1 MSAIELLYKL
11 IACHMLGDYAL
22 QNDFLAMT
30 KGANWWHL
38 FAHCVLYSLP
48 FAVAF
53 GYDWRVLALLASHVL
68 VDAAKAR
75 WQVIDYKADQ
85 KLHVF
90 VMVMLYAWE
99 MRP

>member
-1 MSAIELLYKL
+1 MSAVDPFYKL
-11 IACHMLGDYAL
+11 IVCHMLGDYAL

-38 FAHCVLYSLP
+38 FVHCVLYSLP

-68 VDAAKAR
+68 VDVAKAR
-75 WQVIDYKADQ
+75 WQVLDYAADQ
-85 KLHVF
+85 IIHVC
-90 VMVMLYAWE
+90 VMVLLYAPE
-99 MRP
+99 VS

>member
-1 MSAIELLYKL
+1 MSGIELLYKL
-11 IACHMLGDYAL
+11 MACHMLGDYAL

-38 FAHCVLYSLP
+38 CAHCVLYSLP

-53 GYDWRVLALLASHVL
+53 GFDWRVLALLASHVL

-75 WQVIDYKADQ
+75 WQALDYTADQ
-85 KLHVF
+85 VIHVV
-90 VMVMLYAWE
+90 VMMLLYASE
-99 MRP
+99 VSL

>member
-11 IACHMLGDYAL
+11 TACHMVGDYAL
-22 QNDFLAMT
+22 QSDFLAMT

-48 FAVAF
+48 FAVTF
-53 GYDWRVLALLASHVL
+53 GYDLRVLALLASHVL

-75 WQVIDYKADQ
+75 WQALDYTADQ
-85 KLHVF
+85 LLHVV
-90 VMVMLYAWE
+90 VMVLLYASE
-99 MRP
+99 VSL

>member
-1 MSAIELLYKL
+1 MSGIELLYKL
-11 IACHMLGDYAL
+11 MACHMLGDYAL

-38 FAHCVLYSLP
+38 LAHCVLYSLP

-75 WQVIDYKADQ
+75 WQVLDYTADQ
-85 KLHVF
+85 VLHVV
-90 VMVMLYAWE
+90 VMVLLYASE
-99 MRP
+99 ASE

>member
-1 MSAIELLYKL
+1 MSGIELLYKL
-11 IACHMLGDYAL
+11 MACHMLGDYAL

-53 GYDWRVLALLASHVL
+53 GYDWRVLALLALHAL

-75 WQVIDYKADQ
+75 WQVLDYTADQ
-85 KLHVF
+85 VLHVV
-90 VMVMLYAWE
+90 VMVLLYASE
-99 MRP
+99 VSL